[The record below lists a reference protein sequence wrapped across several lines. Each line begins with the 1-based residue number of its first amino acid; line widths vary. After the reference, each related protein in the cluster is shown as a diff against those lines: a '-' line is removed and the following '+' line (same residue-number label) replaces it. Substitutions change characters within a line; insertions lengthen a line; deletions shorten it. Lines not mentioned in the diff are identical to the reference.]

1 MTFLFGARE
10 RKREKTGMSLSI
22 WLFYSAD
29 GYENKPRCMAGELC
43 SDKAFLLLFSY
54 LAPCVFFLI
63 CTACQKYNRIKK
75 IYDEIARKE
84 GKKTRF
90 KMIFAEEKDF
100 LF

>member
-1 MTFLFGARE
+1 
-10 RKREKTGMSLSI
+10 MSLSI

-63 CTACQKYNRIKK
+63 CTARQKSNRIKK
-75 IYDEIARKE
+75 KSTMRLLEKKE
-84 GKKTRF
+84 KNVLKGYLQKKRIFFF
-90 KMIFAEEKDF
+90 K
-100 LF
+100 